1 VGTRSYGLYLYH
13 WPIYQIV
20 RHTGHQLTATQFVIA
35 LAIAV
40 PLTEL
45 SYRFVERP
53 IREGHYRANF
63 ARRTRTVVRR
73 RRRTLVA
80 LVAAIGITGF
90 AAVNIATADVLCVGQ
105 IECDSQ
111 RGQQAIAGD
120 HSPVTMPA
128 VATTSSTSTTVPSS
142 STSVAPTTTENLTLH
157 SPVYAIGESVML
169 GAAPILQ
176 AAGINVNAAVSRQG
190 VNMVDVVRDLVTAGS
205 LGKVVVIQTGTNG
218 PVSDDVLASIMALL
232 PPDKVPEVVFM
243 TVHAP
248 RSWVPANNLR
258 IKGLPAKYP
267 NVKVL
272 DWDAAAA
279 SIQDQLSYAD
289 GGIHLA
295 TPVAK
300 QFYANQIFD
309 ALGRPDL
316 KK

>member
-1 VGTRSYGLYLYH
+1 LYLYH

-20 RHTGHQLTATQFVIA
+20 RRTGHQLSVGEFLLA

-40 PLTEL
+40 PITEL

-53 IREGHYRANF
+53 IREGRYRANF

-80 LVAAIGITGF
+80 LAAAIGVTGF

-111 RGQQAIAGD
+111 RGQQAIGGG
-120 HSPVTMPA
+120 HSPVTMPPVHVPS

-142 STSVAPTTTENLTLH
+142 STSTTVAPTTTENLTLH

-169 GAAPILQ
+169 GAAPILES
-176 AAGINVNAAVSRQG
+176 AGINVNAAVSRQG
-190 VNMVDVVRDLVTAGS
+190 ANMVDVVRDLITAGS
-205 LGKVVVIQTGTNG
+205 LGKVIVIQTGTNG
-218 PVSDDVLASIMALL
+218 PVSDEVFASIMALL

-248 RSWVPANNLR
+248 RSWVPANNVR
-258 IKGLPAKYP
+258 IKALPSKYP

-279 SIQDQLSYAD
+279 TIQDQLSYAD